1 MIQRTIEVQGVR
13 ESLRTL
19 GKIDKDLRKA
29 SVASIKA
36 AGQPMVQVARLQ
48 YPQSPPLSGMANN
61 GRLQYQPG
69 RVRQQ
74 VSISVGGRAPKN
86 SKQWP
91 IVTLRQNNAAGALYS
106 MAGMSNNAWSRASNA
121 GQMQFSQLL
130 EQRFGKAQRGMW
142 KQVRLIRIL
151 AERNLMVAVKAVE
164 VQTTRELK
172 R

>member
-1 MIQRTIEVQGVR
+1 MIRRTIEVQGVR
-13 ESLRTL
+13 QSLRTL
-19 GKIDKDLRKA
+19 GKIDPNLRKA
-29 SVASIKA
+29 SVASLKA
-36 AGQPMVQVARLQ
+36 ASQPMIQVARLQ
-48 YPQSPPLSGMANN
+48 YPIQPPLSGMANK

-74 VSISVGGRAPKN
+74 VGVSVGGRAPRN

-91 IVTLRQNNAAGALYS
+91 IITLRQNNASGALYS

-121 GQMQFSQLL
+121 GQMRFSELL
-130 EQRFGKAQRGMW
+130 EARYGKAQRGMW

-151 AERNLMVAVKAVE
+151 AEKNLVVAVKAVE
-164 VQTTRELK
+164 MQANRELG